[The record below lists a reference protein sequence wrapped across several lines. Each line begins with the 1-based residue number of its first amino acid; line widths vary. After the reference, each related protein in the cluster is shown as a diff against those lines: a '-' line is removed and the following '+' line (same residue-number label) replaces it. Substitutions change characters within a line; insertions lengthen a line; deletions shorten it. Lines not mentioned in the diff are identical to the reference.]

1 MPTNLLFNGGFE
13 NEFHLYAN
21 KDGLHLADGWSPWWV
36 DQIKNVDPAWKN
48 RRPEYKRAVQLIDPS
63 RIRSGDSAQQYF
75 TFWGTH
81 IGGLFQRVMVP
92 PNARLRFSV
101 WGHAWS
107 SEQNVPRPSVNPTN
121 VHMKIGIDPT
131 GGIDPH
137 SASVVWSAEQ
147 NAIDEFKLFIVE
159 ATAQGGRVTVFIYS
173 APDEPKKHQDLYW
186 DDAELI
192 VLGPD
197 PNAARAPHPEIT
209 LAVNPSPTAIGS
221 PVTVT
226 ARSAQPLV
234 FIEMR
239 AFKPDSALLPREP
252 LGNRREGSTYVWEWR
267 FTPEAAGQ
275 YPVAV
280 LAKDIA
286 AAWATVSVG
295 DQPSP
300 PPSPPPPPPPP
311 PLPTT
316 RGAPRTQYART
327 YLLLPNIPATPE
339 GNAELARWY
348 AAVVR
353 SGVLETRRW
362 TVGTSADD
370 AGIGDLN
377 VRRIIAVK
385 PASWPSSLSAFYQQ
399 YYPGIDYHALNVN
412 TPEELEAALRALNL
426 P

>member
-1 MPTNLLFNGGFE
+1 MSTNLLFNGGFE

-48 RRPEYKRAVQLIDPS
+48 RRPEYKRAVQLVDPT
-63 RIRSGDSAQQYF
+63 RIRSGQSAQQYF
-75 TFWGTH
+75 SFWGTH

-92 PNARLRFSV
+92 PNARLRFSI

-107 SEQNVPRPSVNPTN
+107 SEQNAPRPSVNPTN

-137 SASVVWSAEQ
+137 SGSIVWSAEQ
-147 NAIDEFKLFIVE
+147 NAIDDFKPFAVE
-159 ATAQGGRVTVFIYS
+159 ATAQGGRVTVFISS

-197 PNAARAPHPEIT
+197 PNAARAPHPEIALSCT
-209 LAVNPSPTAIGS
+209 PAAATIGS

-234 FIEMR
+234 FIEMF
-239 AFKPDSALLPREP
+239 AFKPDGTPLSREP
-252 LGNRREGSTYVWEWR
+252 QGSRREGTTYVWEWS
-267 FTPEAAGQ
+267 FTPDAAGL

-286 AAWATVSVG
+286 TAWANVPAG
-295 DQPSP
+295 NQL
-300 PPSPPPPPPPP
+300 PPPPPPPP
-311 PLPTT
+311 PPVN
-316 RGAPRTQYART
+316 RGAPRAQYART
-327 YLLLPNIPATPE
+327 YLLLPNLPATPD
-339 GNAELARWY
+339 GSAELNRWY
-348 AAVVR
+348 TAALR
-353 SGVLETRRW
+353 SGVLENKRW

-370 AGIGDLN
+370 AGIGDLD
-377 VRRIIAVK
+377 VRRIVAVK
-385 PASWPSSLSAFYQQ
+385 PSSWPSSLSAFYQH
-399 YYPGIDYHALNVN
+399 YYPGIEYHALNVN
-412 TPEELEAALRALNL
+412 TPEELEAALRGLNL